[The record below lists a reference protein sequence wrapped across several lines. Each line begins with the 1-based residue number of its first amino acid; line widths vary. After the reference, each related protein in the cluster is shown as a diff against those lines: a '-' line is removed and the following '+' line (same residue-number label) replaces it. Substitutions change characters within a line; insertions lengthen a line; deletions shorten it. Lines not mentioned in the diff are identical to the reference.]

1 MGWRIPEPES
11 VVELPRPR
19 LWNRLRRLGGAY
31 YFRPPSAWLHAA
43 NWRTLGNRECAR
55 TNILYFWLV
64 IAVIVASLSLMF
76 VKEPTIVKLI
86 DRAEKPLA
94 ACLFFGW
101 YVGLGREQVQ
111 HVREGRTVSTKNGAG
126 AFRC

>member
-1 MGWRIPEPES
+1 MDEFLEPES

-19 LWNRLRRLGGAY
+19 LWNPAAAAWWSLLLSPAFG
-31 YFRPPSAWLHAA
+31 AWLHAA

-111 HVREGRTVSTKNGAG
+111 HVRSCAVSTKNGAG